1 MIALFAK
8 SNMKVISLLIPLLL
22 ILVYSRAAKGFHNF
36 LAPLD
41 GAMQTHFIIIT
52 LSFLTHLHRENSLK
66 STLPI
71 SNQESLP
78 KCRLFRDVV
87 RAHGRYIFGR
97 YTFRCCILSRHFI
110 FGHLNLLA
118 VTLLE
123 ISPSGC
129 YTFWMFHLRD
139 VSPSVCFTFG
149 MFHLRDVS
157 PSGCFTFKMFH
168 LRAVT
173 SSGSYIFGGFTFR
186 KLHLLTFHLQ
196 MSSETV

>member
-1 MIALFAK
+1 MKALFAK

-110 FGHLNLLA
+110 FGQLNLRA
-118 VTLLE
+118 VT
-123 ISPSGC
+123 PSE
-129 YTFWMFHLRD
+129 
-139 VSPSVCFTFG
+139 CFTFG
-149 MFHLRDVS
+149 KFHLREVTPLDFS
-157 PSGCFTFKMFH
+157 PSGVF
-168 LRAVT
+168 RN
-173 SSGSYIFGGFTFR
+173 SSVL
-186 KLHLLTFHLQ
+186 K
-196 MSSETV
+196 V

>member
-1 MIALFAK
+1 MEEAAGISTTTTAPLLRYTIIFKLPVVKERSGGKRRRMSKQQRSRWSMKALFAK

-97 YTFRCCILSRHFI
+97 YTFRCCILD
-110 FGHLNLLA
+110 
-118 VTLLE
+118 
-123 ISPSGC
+123 IS
-129 YTFWMFHLRD
+129 
-139 VSPSVCFTFG
+139 
-149 MFHLRDVS
+149 
-157 PSGCFTFKMFH
+157 
-168 LRAVT
+168 
-173 SSGSYIFGGFTFR
+173 SSYN
-186 KLHLLTFHLQ
+186 
-196 MSSETV
+196 